1 MSFISK
7 YFTYAG
13 TNVRYSLEMNYS
25 PLRQAALSVQVL
37 LLVPVRTYRYV
48 LYSVRYFLYELVI
61 LKSK

>member
-25 PLRQAALSVQVL
+25 PLRQSYTVQVL
-37 LLVPVRTYRYV
+37 LLVLVR
-48 LYSVRYFLYELVI
+48 YELVI
-61 LKSK
+61 LNRNECVGLIYTKCVL